1 MQFPQ
6 RKAAGSVLLVTL
18 TTAAILMTI
27 LVSYMKYVGHENM
40 MASRSQVWN
49 LALPVAEA
57 GVEEALTQLH
67 YYAMGSNI
75 VGNGWIYNAVA
86 KQFTKSNQVG
96 SSSYVATIQVASSS
110 TPVIF
115 SEGTSMVP
123 GSDTKVKRRVRVEA
137 FRNGMFMK
145 GMVAKGQINLSGNN
159 IKTDSF
165 DSTDPSY
172 STNGRYDASK
182 TKDNG
187 DVATNAG
194 LVDSISVG
202 NANIYGHA
210 STGPGGS
217 VSVGANGAIGD
228 SAWQA
233 SHTGIQPGWVTDD
246 MNVDFP
252 DITAPF
258 AWAPP
263 PVSGTVGG
271 TNYAYVLGAGN
282 YMMNSLSL
290 GSKSV
295 LLVTND
301 AVLFVNGSASLSGQA
316 KIIIATNASLR
327 IYANGASD
335 LSGNGVMNYNANAT
349 NFTFYGMAGCT
360 SLKLSGNAEFTGT
373 IYAPNAAFTLGGGG
387 NNSYDFVGASV
398 SKTVTMNGHFK
409 FHYDENLGRLNNGG
423 QYRIRSWIE
432 LPPGT

>member
-1 MQFPQ
+1 MVFSR
-6 RKAAGSVLLVTL
+6 RKTTGSVLLVTL

-27 LVSYMKYVGHENM
+27 LVSYMKYVAHENT
-40 MASRSQVWN
+40 MANRSQIWN

-67 YYAMGSNI
+67 YYAAGSNI
-75 VGNGWIYNAVA
+75 YGNGWIYNALT
-86 KQFTKSNQVG
+86 KQFTKSNSIG
-96 SSSYVATIQVASSS
+96 GNSYVTTIQVSSSS

-115 SEGTSMVP
+115 SEGTSKVP
-123 GSDTKVKRRVRVEA
+123 GSDSTVRRRVRVEA
-137 FRNGMFMK
+137 FRSGMFMK
-145 GMVAKGQINLSGNN
+145 GMVAKGQIDLNGNN

-165 DSTDPSY
+165 DSTDPTY
-172 STNGRYDASK
+172 STNGRYDSGK
-182 TKDNG
+182 KKDNG
-187 DVATNAG
+187 DVATNSG

-217 VSVGANGAIGD
+217 VSIGANGAIGD
-228 SAWQA
+228 STWQA
-233 SHTGIQPGWVTDD
+233 GHTGIQPGWVTDD
-246 MNVDFP
+246 MNVEFP
-252 DITAPF
+252 DIPAPF
-258 AWAPP
+258 TWAPT
-263 PVSGTVGG
+263 PVSGTVDG

-301 AVLFVNGSASLSGQA
+301 AVLYVNGSASLSGQA
-316 KIIIATNASLR
+316 KIIIATNASLKL
-327 IYANGASD
+327 YANGASD

-349 NFTFYGMAGCT
+349 NFMFYGMAGCT

-373 IYAPNAAFTLGGGG
+373 IYAPNAVFTLGGGG

-398 SKTVTMNGHFK
+398 SKTVSMNGHFK

-423 QYRIRSWIE
+423 EYRVRSWCE
-432 LPPGT
+432 VPPGT